1 MKNTLAIGAILLGG
15 IMVYAGFKNWTLA
28 DTIRFFAGMEQSG
41 LAPGTI
47 RGNAVPDPNDAPG
60 YKDEQLERNPD
71 GSFKRDEN
79 GNMIPK
85 AGEVPFAQ
93 QPKNDGSGAGGF
105 DKAREQGAM

>member
-15 IMVYAGFKNWTLA
+15 IMVYAGYKNWTLA
-28 DTIRFFAGMEQSG
+28 DTIRFFAGQEQSG
-41 LAPGTI
+41 LAPGTV

-60 YKDEQLERNPD
+60 FRDDQLERNDD
-71 GSFKRDEN
+71 GSFKRDEQ

-85 AGEVPFAQ
+85 PGEVPFKEQ
-93 QPKNDGSGAGGF
+93 QPAQGQSGGF